1 MSWQDIGITAITILF
16 SVMLLPQ
23 LRDVISRGT
32 VLNFFSALCTGILAV
47 LMCLIFATL
56 ELWLSVA
63 AESVVAA
70 VWMALAYFS
79 VKNVR
84 DAVYPERTLWF
95 VAGDFFTVWAMGV
108 VFLASKGVRR
118 LFSRNHPD

>member
-1 MSWQDIGITAITILF
+1 MSWQDIGITVITILF

-23 LRDVISRGT
+23 LRDVVSRGI
-32 VLNFFSALCTGILAV
+32 VLNFFSALFTAILST

-56 ELWLSVA
+56 ELWLSVVGQ
-63 AESVVAA
+63 SLVAA

-84 DAVYPERTLWF
+84 DTVYPERTLWF
-95 VAGDFFTVWAMGV
+95 VAGDFFAVWAMGV
-108 VFLASKGVRR
+108 IFLASKGVRR
-118 LFSRNHPD
+118 IFSRNQPD